1 MSCNIVATPEFGKS
15 LKKLAKHYK
24 SIKEDFSRLLDQLKI
39 NPGMGIDLGRGLR
52 KIRMTITSKGKGKS
66 GGARVFTL
74 VTIHESDST
83 EVILL
88 AIYDKSER
96 DNMTDNELSAL
107 LKRNGL

>member
-1 MSCNIVATPEFGKS
+1 MNCKTITYPTFERELKRLAKKYRSMKADY
-15 LKKLAKHYK
+15 KKLL
-24 SIKEDFSRLLDQLKI
+24 EELQQTPL
-39 NPGMGIDLGRGLR
+39 MGADLGRGLH
-52 KIRMTITSKGKGKS
+52 KVRMSIAAKGKGKS
-66 GGARVFTL
+66 GGARVITL